1 MATGSAASRTT
12 DNKVLRMVRPVRSQ
26 AREEGGANVEI
37 GTIARRVL
45 TAGVF
50 SGLAFLAA
58 TGVAGAQVA
67 SDNEFTE
74 SGLKYLAAGIC
85 MSVGAI
91 GPAIGIGLLGGKA
104 MEALGRNPEAAGVI
118 QTNMILAI
126 AFAEAIGIYALVV
139 AILIG
144 FVF

>member
-1 MATGSAASRTT
+1 MMLAGLWLAS
-12 DNKVLRMVRPVRSQ
+12 
-26 AREEGGANVEI
+26 
-37 GTIARRVL
+37 
-45 TAGVF
+45 
-50 SGLAFLAA
+50 
-58 TGVAGAQVA
+58 TGVAGAQ
-67 SDNEFTE
+67 E
-74 SGLKYLAAGIC
+74 AAGDNAFTADAMKYVGAGLAMGI
-85 MSVGAI
+85 GAI
-91 GPAIGIGLLGGKA
+91 GPGIGIGLLGGRA

>member
-1 MATGSAASRTT
+1 MKS
-12 DNKVLRMVRPVRSQ
+12 
-26 AREEGGANVEI
+26 GA
-37 GTIARRVL
+37 IARK
-45 TAGVF
+45 
-50 SGLAFLAA
+50 GLVAAMMVGALFLATTA
-58 TGVAGAQVA
+58 TAFAQAPVAA
-67 SDNEFTE
+67 DNEFTE
-74 SGLKYLAAGIC
+74 GSMKFLAAAIAMG
-85 MSVGAI
+85 VGAI
-91 GPAIGIGLLGGKA
+91 GPAIGIGMLGGRA

>member
-1 MATGSAASRTT
+1 MNISETMTGAIMRRLLVAAAIGAAFWIGATG
-12 DNKVLRMVRPVRSQ
+12 
-26 AREEGGANVEI
+26 I
-37 GTIARRVL
+37 
-45 TAGVF
+45 
-50 SGLAFLAA
+50 
-58 TGVAGAQVA
+58 AGAQA
-67 SDNEFTE
+67 ADNVFTE
-74 SGLKYLAAGIC
+74 NSAKFMAAAIAMG
-85 MSVGAI
+85 VGAI

-104 MEALGRNPEAAGVI
+104 MEALGRNPEAAGPI